1 METER
6 ITPPSHP
13 EAIGREILA
22 PGSAEL
28 RALLER
34 RPARMLRDVALY
46 WSSIVGALALFA
58 ARPAPWSFVVA
69 FVVIGNCQY
78 ALSILTHEGNHA
90 SLFRRRSLNDAF
102 CLWVLCAPL
111 GVDFDGERHNHLEHH
126 RLFATPDD
134 PDRYLYQLADKN
146 SRVRLLLFLT
156 GFTSLP
162 HILAKARRNPAA
174 DEGRPRGFL
183 GALSRG
189 RRPTLLAQIVIFAL
203 LGRILPLWGYVAL
216 WLSPLYVMAF
226 VPHKIRMLCEHARL
240 VLPDEA
246 ADGRRLLTFRPGPIE
261 RQLIAPLGLS
271 FHAEHHMFPSVPYYR
286 LPEIARRVE
295 GNANVEQK
303 RSYLGFVVECLR
315 RLPLPPAID
324 QRAGASMR

>member
-1 METER
+1 MTGSSR
-6 ITPPSHP
+6 HP

-22 PGSAEL
+22 PGSPEL

-34 RPARMLRDVALY
+34 RPARMLRDVAIC
-46 WSSIVGALALFA
+46 WSLITGSLALVA
-58 ARPAPWSFVVA
+58 TRPALWSFAVA

-146 SRVRLLLFLT
+146 GRARLLLFLT
-156 GFTSLP
+156 GLTSLP
-162 HILAKARRNPAA
+162 HILAKSRRKRPAA
-174 DEGRPRGFL
+174 ADGRPLPGP
-183 GALSRG
+183 LSRG
-189 RRPTLLAQIVIFAL
+189 RRPTLIAQIVIALVFAW
-203 LGRILPLWGYVAL
+203 ILPLGAYVAL
-216 WLSPLYVMAF
+216 WLAPLYVMAF
-226 VPHKIRMLCEHARL
+226 VPHKIRMLCEHAQL

-246 ADGRRLLTFRPGPIE
+246 ADGQRLLTFRPSLLE
-261 RQLIAPLGLS
+261 RQLISPLGLS
-271 FHAEHHMFPSVPYYR
+271 YHAEHHLFPSVPYHALPGVAR
-286 LPEIARRVE
+286 LVKGNPAVE
-295 GNANVEQK
+295 ER
-303 RSYLGFVVECLR
+303 RSYLGFVVRCWR
-315 RLPLPPAID
+315 RMPLSVS
-324 QRAGASMR
+324 AGSA